1 MRRTCGI
8 AAVVAVV
15 AALAAPA
22 FARGSRV
29 TTLHVGDTL
38 NVTGITGSAP
48 GRVRRAVGRVVVEG
62 RWNGGRRYVVTTTRT
77 DANGRYRFVVHP
89 RRRGSLV
96 LRIVLPD
103 RHPQRLVV
111 HVL

>member
-1 MRRTCGI
+1 M
-8 AAVVAVV
+8 AAVLAAV
-15 AALAAPA
+15 AALASPA
-22 FARGSRV
+22 FAAASRV
-29 TTLHVGDTL
+29 TTLHLGDTL
-38 NVTGITGSAP
+38 TVTGITGSAP
-48 GRVRRAVGRVVVEG
+48 GHVRRAVGPVVVQG

-77 DANGRYRFVVHP
+77 DTNGRYRFVVHP
-89 RRRGSLV
+89 HRRGSLV